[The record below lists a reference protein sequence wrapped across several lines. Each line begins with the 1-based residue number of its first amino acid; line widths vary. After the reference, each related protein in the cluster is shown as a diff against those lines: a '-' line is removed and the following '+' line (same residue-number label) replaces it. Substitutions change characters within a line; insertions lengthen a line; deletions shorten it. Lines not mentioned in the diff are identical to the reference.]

1 MTKLQL
7 LMLSV
12 GVLLAAAPMSA
23 QRSAPKQKKQIVQ
36 KADVCHHT
44 KGKHPGAKTLRVRQ
58 DEVSSHLAHGDTQGG
73 CPIR

>member
-1 MTKLQL
+1 MTKPQL
-7 LMLSV
+7 LMLGV

-23 QRSAPKQKKQIVQ
+23 QKPAPKPKKQIVQ
-36 KADVCHHT
+36 KVDVCHHT
-44 KGKHPGAKTLRVRQ
+44 KGKHPGAKTLHIRQ